1 MRKYFYV
8 LCIFLLMLLLVSC
21 GEKSDSTKDAA
32 GDDIAVSQ
40 TNVTKDDEQITPKP
54 EVTATEGEAESI
66 QQSDIT
72 DKNDE
77 TEDLTQSSEEEQSK
91 QSDIENE
98 NATKYYPI
106 GIDLDEFVKRFNETI
121 SDCEGYQLENLD
133 LTEGDTYN
141 TFEHKFLNKEVIT
154 GIVNKN
160 GDFLY
165 LKYVY
170 PAKGTS
176 DKDLIYARQMVCAS
190 SIIAFTQNSATTD
203 IAVEQSTAIMKQLS
217 IIKDDEDI
225 YNKYLNEELLTS
237 VCDGIKYT
245 RQFNKETGT
254 SCFTLST
261 ANEAAGEKETV
272 NITYEVTSA
281 IKKAEDSYTSSKGNG
296 SDKLTGWE
304 KYQKQALEFY
314 ANGQK
319 DVPSGWIEYNASVS
333 WLLDDIANGVSI
345 YYNGAFY
352 TPEARL
358 DDLSVMID
366 NVNES
371 IANDINKD

>member
-1 MRKYFYV
+1 
-8 LCIFLLMLLLVSC
+8 MLLLVSC
-21 GEKSDSTKDAA
+21 REKSDSTKEAV
-32 GDDIAVSQ
+32 GDELAVSQ
-40 TNVTKDDEQITPKP
+40 SNVTKNDVQITPKTV
-54 EVTATEGEAESI
+54 VTDTEDKAESV
-66 QQSDIT
+66 QQSNIT
-72 DKNDE
+72 DVINGSEELK
-77 TEDLTQSSEEEQSK
+77 QSSKEEQLK
-91 QSDIENE
+91 QSDMENG

-106 GIDLDEFVKRFNETI
+106 GIDLNEFVKRFNKSI

-133 LTEGDTYN
+133 LIEGDTYN
-141 TFEHKFLNKEVIT
+141 TFEYKFLNQEVIT

-165 LKYVY
+165 LRYVY

-203 IAVEQSTAIMKQLS
+203 IAVEQSTTIMKQLS
-217 IIKDDEDI
+217 IIKEDEDI
-225 YNKYLNEELLTS
+225 YNKYVNEELLTS

-245 RQFNKETGT
+245 RQYNKETGT

-281 IKKAEDSYTSSKGNG
+281 IKKAEDSYTSSKGRE

-358 DDLSVMID
+358 DDLFVMID

-371 IANDINKD
+371 ISNDIKKD